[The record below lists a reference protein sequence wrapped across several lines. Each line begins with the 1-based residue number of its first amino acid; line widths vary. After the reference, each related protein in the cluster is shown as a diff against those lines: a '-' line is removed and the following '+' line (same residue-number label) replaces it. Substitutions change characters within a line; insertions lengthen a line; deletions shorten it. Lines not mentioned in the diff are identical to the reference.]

1 LSALLRPLPP
11 SLLPAGYNL
20 EGEEVLAVSAENTE
34 GEGLLVETPPEP
46 EPEPEQEGGEEGGW
60 PAAAAECA
68 AWTGSCLRGRC
79 VLLEVT

>member
-1 LSALLRPLPP
+1 MHSSAPTA
-11 SLLPAGYNL
+11 SLLHAGYNL

-60 PAAAAECA
+60 PLLRPSA
-68 AWTGSCLRGRC
+68 LRG
-79 VLLEVT
+79 LDPA